1 MLSSSY
7 YLSPLFLSLLLTASL
22 PPSSQSSSSLLLLPH
37 SSPSTSSLPISL
49 LLPLLYLSP
58 SLLSSSYY
66 LSPFFLSFLL
76 TASLPPFS
84 QSSPSLLLLPHSSP
98 STSSLSLSLLPL
110 SHPLPLLPLNPLPH
124 YLSLLLLHP
133 SHYLSP
139 SFLWHP
145 PHYHSPSFLSI
156 LLTTSLPHSY
166 PSSSIPL
173 SLLPLSHPH
182 YLSPSFLPVI
192 LTTSPSF
199 IPFNPPPHYL
209 SSLSCN
215 IIIHL
220 ITSVFLPSPS
230 SLLTLPNYLLRILF
244 SSVLI
249 ILLLIISSSLLLSSS
264 FTFVTSSFLS
274 SSFKSPLQYLFH
286 YFLIIIRLTISI
298 LFHIDSLPNSSP
310 SPSLFYTSSISPS
323 SPSSFYH
330 SPSVLSILLF
340 IFLPSCPLPHTCQLC
355 LPALSKHE
363 FFLTCTKE
371 DRFITQVFFPSF
383 PPTSLSVLT
392 PCSCM
397 P

>member
-1 MLSSSY
+1 MVIRRHWK
-7 YLSPLFLSLLLTASL
+7 
-22 PPSSQSSSSLLLLPH
+22 H

-49 LLPLLYLSP
+49 LPLSHPHYLSPSFFLFSTLFP

-84 QSSPSLLLLPHSSP
+84 QSSSSLLLLPHSSP

-110 SHPLPLLPLNPLPH
+110 NHPLPHLPLNPPPH

-145 PHYHSPSFLSI
+145 PHYRSPSFLSI

-166 PSSSIPL
+166 PSSSLPL

-230 SLLTLPNYLLRILF
+230 SLF
-244 SSVLI
+244 
-249 ILLLIISSSLLLSSS
+249 
-264 FTFVTSSFLS
+264 
-274 SSFKSPLQYLFH
+274 
-286 YFLIIIRLTISI
+286 
-298 LFHIDSLPNSSP
+298 NSS
-310 SPSLFYTSSISPS
+310 
-323 SPSSFYH
+323 
-330 SPSVLSILLF
+330 
-340 IFLPSCPLPHTCQLC
+340 
-355 LPALSKHE
+355 
-363 FFLTCTKE
+363 
-371 DRFITQVFFPSF
+371 
-383 PPTSLSVLT
+383 
-392 PCSCM
+392 
-397 P
+397 